1 MIYLDL
7 KGGNMTRS
15 LNKVMLIGNV
25 AKDPELKFTPSGI
38 PVTSFRLATT
48 ESWKEK
54 DGTLQE
60 HTDWH
65 SIVAWRGLAEII
77 TKLVRKG
84 SKIYVEG
91 RLQSR
96 SFEDKNGNKKYVV
109 EVLADNMLILETK
122 KTKDS
127 EQNNDSFNEDSEDS
141 PSFDSEFEKRIS
153 KNDS

>member
-1 MIYLDL
+1 
-7 KGGNMTRS
+7 MTRS

-48 ESWKEK
+48 ESWRDK
-54 DGTLQE
+54 DGSLQE

-77 TKLVRKG
+77 TKLVKRG

-96 SFEDKNGNKKYVV
+96 SFEDKNGIKKYVV

-122 KTKDS
+122 RTKDS
-127 EQNNDSFNEDSEDS
+127 EANTGESNLDRDESTD
-141 PSFDSEFEKRIS
+141 FDSEFEKRIS
-153 KNDS
+153 NSLNNS

>member
-1 MIYLDL
+1 
-7 KGGNMTRS
+7 
-15 LNKVMLIGNV
+15 MLIGNV

-54 DGTLQE
+54 DGSVQE

-84 SKIYVEG
+84 SKIYIEG

-109 EVLADNMLILETK
+109 EVLADNMLILETRK
-122 KTKDS
+122 HKDD
-127 EQNNDSFNEDSEDS
+127 EQHIDNFNEDSEDV
-141 PSFDSEFEKRIS
+141 PGFDSEFEKRIS
-153 KNDS
+153 KHEN

>member
-1 MIYLDL
+1 
-7 KGGNMTRS
+7 MTRS

-54 DGTLQE
+54 DGSVQE

-84 SKIYVEG
+84 SKIYIEG

-109 EVLADNMLILETK
+109 EVLADNMLILETRK
-122 KTKDS
+122 HKDD
-127 EQNNDSFNEDSEDS
+127 EQIDNFNEDSEDV
-141 PSFDSEFEKRIS
+141 PGFDSEFEKRIS
-153 KNDS
+153 KHEN

>member
-1 MIYLDL
+1 
-7 KGGNMTRS
+7 MTRS

-54 DGTLQE
+54 DGSMHE

-77 TKLVRKG
+77 TKLVKKG
-84 SKIYVEG
+84 SKIYIEG

-96 SFEDKNGNKKYVV
+96 SFEDKNGNKKYIV

-122 KTKDS
+122 KSKNI
-127 EQNNDSFNEDSEDS
+127 EQTIDNFEDDSEDA
-141 PSFDSEFEKRIS
+141 PNFDSEFEKRIS
-153 KNDS
+153 KHEH